1 MFKKKKE
8 NTKEENIFKKESNN
22 KIAIILGIFMLL
34 LMAIPAFLEIFRILL
49 NVFWYKI

>member
-22 KIAIILGIFMLL
+22 KIAIILGLL
-34 LMAIPAFLEIFRILL
+34 LLGLMLIPSLFEVFQILL
-49 NVFWYKI
+49 GLFW